1 MTPPLTPT
9 AAAVPESRAYV
20 FDRDRRTAALARHQV
35 RADLTDWN
43 VPEERIESAVQ
54 VVSEIATNAVEHTQ
68 SMRIRLEV
76 ERHPEEIR
84 IAVRDS
90 GPRPQAPLDTYLT
103 APADLAEGGR
113 GLLLVQLLAARWGA
127 EPTPGNGLRV
137 WAAIPAG
144 DQQ

>member
-1 MTPPLTPT
+1 MTPSLTPA

-20 FDRDRRTAALARHQV
+20 FDRDRRTAGLARRQV
-35 RADLTDWN
+35 REDLMDWK

-54 VVSEIATNAVEHTQ
+54 VVSEIATNAVEHTN
-68 SMRIRLEV
+68 SVRIRLEV
-76 ERHPEEIR
+76 ERRPEEIR

-90 GPRPQAPLDTYLT
+90 GPRPKVPLLAYLT
-103 APADLAEGGR
+103 TPADLAEGGR

-137 WAAIPAG
+137 WAAIPVG
-144 DQQ
+144 DTQ